1 MSNSFINVVKR
12 EINRLL
18 RKPMILVI
26 MIVFPL
32 VFCFILGETFKEGSP
47 KNLPI
52 AVLNEDGSSLSR
64 KIVRM
69 IDATPTCEVK
79 YRVTSLEEGHQL
91 IVGGQT
97 YALVVI
103 PRNFTRDIYR
113 QSHPQLVYYY
123 NNQMLLIGG
132 IITKDVNV
140 AIQTVIAGINVKI
153 QMEKGLPKDVALS
166 HVNIIK
172 VDEHVRANPYLNYSY
187 FLSLA
192 AFVHTLQILIAFVA
206 IWAVGVEFKEGTT
219 NEWMEGANNSIF
231 IGVFGKLFPYIA
243 CFMLIIAVIFLV
255 YFLGYGAP
263 FSGNVWFLALG
274 TLLFILAYQLIGIM
288 FVAITSNLRLSF
300 SCGAFFTSLGFTFAG
315 MTYPS
320 IAMPAFARYYSALL
334 PLRPYLA
341 LLVDQS
347 LRGIPPIY
355 DIVYIRWMAIL
366 ALFGASFLPLL
377 KKHTNDEKQWYKI

>member
-1 MSNSFINVVKR
+1 MKAFLNVVKR
-12 EINRLL
+12 EIDRILK
-18 RKPMILVI
+18 KPMLLVI
-26 MIVFPL
+26 MFVLPL
-32 VFCFILGETFKEGSP
+32 VFCFVLGETFKEGSP

-52 AVLNEDGSSLSR
+52 AVLNEDSSSSSR

-79 YRVTSLEEGHQL
+79 YHVTSLEEGHQL

-113 QSHPQLVYYY
+113 GTYPQLVYYY

-132 IITKDVNV
+132 IITKDVTM
-140 AIQTVIAGINVKI
+140 AIQTAMAGINVKV
-153 QMEKGLPKDVALS
+153 QMRKGLPKDVALS

-172 VDEHVRANPYLNYSY
+172 VDEHVRSNPYLNYSY

-192 AFVHTLQILIAFVA
+192 AFVHTLQILIAFMA
-206 IWAVGVEFKEGTT
+206 IWAVGIEFKEGTT
-219 NEWMEGANNSIF
+219 KEWMEVANNSILA
-231 IGVFGKLFPYIA
+231 GVSGKLFPYTLN
-243 CFMLIIAVIFLV
+243 FMFIMTVIYLI

-263 FSGNVWFLALG
+263 FGGNVWFLAFG
-274 TLLFILAYQLIGIM
+274 TLLFILAYQSMGVM
-288 FVAITSNLRLSF
+288 FVSITSNLRLSF
-300 SCGAFFTSLGFTFAG
+300 SSGAFYTSLGFTFAG

-320 IAMPAFARYYSALL
+320 IAMPPFARYYSALL
-334 PLRPYLA
+334 PLRPYIA

-355 DIVYIRWMAIL
+355 DMVYIRWLILL
-366 ALFGASFLPLL
+366 ALFGAAFLPLL
-377 KKHTNDEKQWYKI
+377 KKHTQDETQWYKV